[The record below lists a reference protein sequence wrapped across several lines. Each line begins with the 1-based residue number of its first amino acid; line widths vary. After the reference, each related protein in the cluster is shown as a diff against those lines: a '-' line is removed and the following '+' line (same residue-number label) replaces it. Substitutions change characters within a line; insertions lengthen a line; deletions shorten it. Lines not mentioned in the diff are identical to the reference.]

1 MVKLAYVGCQFSSKR
16 RFTYFLT
23 NSMEFTLNKTLNIIS
38 RREICKQIG
47 VSRDTLKNWIKN
59 RNTSLAIKKLK
70 APRSVL
76 EPEVY
81 RT

>member
-1 MVKLAYVGCQFSSKR
+1 MDYGQWAEDLVTIDQCSLVEECSNPLLYKYFVGQIVGQKLRTK
-16 RFTYFLT
+16 
-23 NSMEFTLNKTLNIIS
+23 NKL
-38 RREICKQIG
+38 
-47 VSRDTLKNWIKN
+47 
-59 RNTSLAIKKLK
+59 TSLAIKKLK

>member
-1 MVKLAYVGCQFSSKR
+1 VGQKLRTK
-16 RFTYFLT
+16 
-23 NSMEFTLNKTLNIIS
+23 NKL
-38 RREICKQIG
+38 
-47 VSRDTLKNWIKN
+47 
-59 RNTSLAIKKLK
+59 TSLAIKKLK